1 MHDGGEH
8 DAPTVSRPNVILA
21 VLCFSQLL
29 LAIDVTIVAVANPSI
44 EKGLGFSAGTLQW
57 TLTAYALTYGGFLLL
72 GGRMTD
78 LYGRRRLFMI
88 GIAGFTAASLFAA
101 AAQSPVHLIA
111 ARAAQGT
118 FAAIISPCT
127 LSILATTFAEGQRR
141 QRAYG
146 IWAATGSVGG
156 AIGFLLGGLLT
167 SAFGWRSIFLINGPV
182 GVAAVI
188 CAAIWLPLDR
198 RERGH
203 VTLDLPGAV
212 TVTAGSGL
220 VIFGVGQAEGHGW
233 SSPAALGPIIAGLTL
248 VGVFAMVE
256 ARSQHPLLPA
266 RVLKRRNALAN
277 IPLTFLAVLSNATI
291 FLASL
296 YLQHIFGYSA
306 GLAGAAV
313 LGLPI
318 GFGIGVNV
326 GSRLVDHLG
335 VRRQS
340 VIGFLVIAAS
350 ILWLA
355 RTPTHASF
363 ISTFLPGITGI
374 GLGLGLALIPMI
386 TTVTTGVPPD
396 DQGIVAGVYG
406 MSQQMG
412 GAIGLAVIASV
423 AASGAATAAGEVVR
437 SISEEAHAI
446 RVAFTVTFGAALL
459 AVVLAAITLP
469 RWLAP
474 APHDALL
481 PLTGVPE
488 THALVDAVADDH
500 AELG

>member
-1 MHDGGEH
+1 
-8 DAPTVSRPNVILA
+8 
-21 VLCFSQLL
+21 
-29 LAIDVTIVAVANPSI
+29 
-44 EKGLGFSAGTLQW
+44 
-57 TLTAYALTYGGFLLL
+57 
-72 GGRMTD
+72 
-78 LYGRRRLFMI
+78 
-88 GIAGFTAASLFAA
+88 
-101 AAQSPVHLIA
+101 
-111 ARAAQGT
+111 
-118 FAAIISPCT
+118 
-127 LSILATTFAEGQRR
+127 
-141 QRAYG
+141 
-146 IWAATGSVGG
+146 
-156 AIGFLLGGLLT
+156 
-167 SAFGWRSIFLINGPV
+167 
-182 GVAAVI
+182 
-188 CAAIWLPLDR
+188 
-198 RERGH
+198 
-203 VTLDLPGAV
+203 
-212 TVTAGSGL
+212 
-220 VIFGVGQAEGHGW
+220 
-233 SSPAALGPIIAGLTL
+233 
-248 VGVFAMVE
+248 
-256 ARSQHPLLPA
+256 
-266 RVLKRRNALAN
+266 
-277 IPLTFLAVLSNATI
+277 
-291 FLASL
+291 
-296 YLQHIFGYSA
+296 
-306 GLAGAAV
+306 V

>member
-1 MHDGGEH
+1 
-8 DAPTVSRPNVILA
+8 
-21 VLCFSQLL
+21 
-29 LAIDVTIVAVANPSI
+29 
-44 EKGLGFSAGTLQW
+44 LQW